1 MLAASPSPPS
11 FRSSELASPENLHA
25 EFLRQQ
31 ELIAALL
38 LTQQHLLAAREQAAA
53 EAELLAT
60 QMQELSVTVA
70 ESTPPAPRSA
80 GKQKRSL
87 DDATAPAYD
96 ELLSSVD
103 DDAIVYRGATASAD
117 AELERK
123 LAVLKRI
130 HAGLQGAPWADV
142 PAALRLV
149 TALVEDG
156 RELAAG
162 A

>member
-31 ELIAALL
+31 ELISALL

-70 ESTPPAPRSA
+70 ESTPPRRAARASRSA
-80 GKQKRSL
+80 RS
-87 DDATAPAYD
+87 TTPPRPRTT
-96 ELLSSVD
+96 SC
-103 DDAIVYRGATASAD
+103 
-117 AELERK
+117 
-123 LAVLKRI
+123 
-130 HAGLQGAPWADV
+130 
-142 PAALRLV
+142 
-149 TALVEDG
+149 
-156 RELAAG
+156 
-162 A
+162 

>member
-31 ELIAALL
+31 ELISALL
-38 LTQQHLLAAREQAAA
+38 LTQQHLLAARAQAAA
-53 EAELLAT
+53 EAELADWQL
-60 QMQELSVTVA
+60 QELSVPVA

-117 AELERK
+117 AELARS
-123 LAVLKRI
+123 LAVL
-130 HAGLQGAPWADV
+130 
-142 PAALRLV
+142 
-149 TALVEDG
+149 
-156 RELAAG
+156 
-162 A
+162 